1 MFNFKKEKKKSVCR
15 ETSASFSSIFF
26 QFQQHSGY
34 HPSFSVHKT
43 ALMTKTTLIFPAFSV
58 RFVDLAVQFCFRCKF
73 SFHEKPFKS
82 SWRWRYFP
90 GQITYLL
97 LRIAINEIASYSF
110 WQQITSNGSFRVRR
124 SGQRSAFEFP
134 LLYRRTAT
142 WNLFIKWST
151 REVWRARK
159 KRKSCPRLT
168 TDTFLLITYWRV
180 KFRKKKNF
188 FGNFRLIRSLL
199 FSVKDNCGQNRSLRT
214 DVHQLFLRIL
224 TAHEIHM
231 PRYASSAR
239 AK

>member
-1 MFNFKKEKKKSVCR
+1 ML
-15 ETSASFSSIFF
+15 TASASFSSIFF
-26 QFQQHSGY
+26 QLQQHSGY

-43 ALMTKTTLIFPAFSV
+43 ALMTKTTGTLIFPAFSV

-110 WQQITSNGSFRVRR
+110 WQQITSNGSFRIRR
-124 SGQRSAFEFP
+124 SGQRSAFEFS

-159 KRKSCPRLT
+159 KRKSCPRGLPQVR
-168 TDTFLLITYWRV
+168 FCW
-180 KFRKKKNF
+180 
-188 FGNFRLIRSLL
+188 
-199 FSVKDNCGQNRSLRT
+199 
-214 DVHQLFLRIL
+214 
-224 TAHEIHM
+224 
-231 PRYASSAR
+231 
-239 AK
+239 